1 MEKKYAVLAVVP
13 GQEGTQFVIVH
24 APDPMM
30 ALQSAAQSLI
40 DAGSSEAQL
49 VAVFEADDLRSVLAQ
64 LEA

>member
-13 GQEGTQFVIVH
+13 GQEGTQFVIVQ

-49 VAVFEADDLRSVLAQ
+49 VAVFEAADLRSVLAQ